1 MQTTVSRLSP
11 VEVEL
16 EVKLPRELVNSAI
29 SKAYND
35 LGKVAEVKGFRKG
48 KVPLH
53 ILKQYYGAR
62 VINDVAAKLV
72 DDSLPKAITAEKL
85 DPVVQPTLTKV
96 DQLDEKVEAWSFTAK
111 LEVRPDVTEVALE
124 GIELTRKVWT
134 VSDADIEKR
143 ISTLRELHSTLR
155 TPEPARAAVEGDQA
169 TIDYDVTIDG
179 TEREDLKQR
188 NRTVVVG
195 KGRLLEEL
203 DKALVGMNLGDSKD
217 VEVTFPD
224 THPREDLRD
233 KKAVLKLKLNELRET
248 VLPAVDDELAKDAGY
263 ESLADMNAKI
273 RAKAE
278 GEAKERSEHE
288 LREAAINALVEK
300 NPIAVPPSL
309 VKNAVGIVAREM
321 VQYARI
327 RNEAFDAEAIVKDAT
342 EQAESRV
349 RAGLL
354 LAEMARTN
362 NLQVT
367 DADLEARF
375 EELAKETN
383 KAVARVRAEHRDND
397 KRVALA
403 NAVLEDKVL
412 GLLISKVKVTE
423 VAATEPLDG

>member
-16 EVKLPRELVNSAI
+16 QVKLPKEQVTAAL
-29 SKAYND
+29 SKAFND
-35 LGKVAEVKGFRKG
+35 LGKVAEIKGFRKG

-53 ILKQYYGAR
+53 ILKQYYGGR
-62 VINDVAAKLV
+62 VATDVASKLV
-72 DDSLPKAITAEKL
+72 DESLPRAIDAEKL
-85 DPVVQPTLTKV
+85 DPVVSPTLTKV
-96 DQLDEKVEAWSFTAK
+96 DVLDEKVEAWSFTAK
-111 LEVRPDVTEVALE
+111 LEIRPEVADVVLD
-124 GIELTRKVWT
+124 GIELKRKVWSVT
-134 VSDADIEKR
+134 DEMVAKR
-143 ISTLRELHSTLR
+143 IEEARELHSSLR
-155 TPEPARAAVEGDQA
+155 TPEPLRPAQAGDQA
-169 TIDYDVTIDG
+169 TIDYDVKVEGAD
-179 TEREDLKQR
+179 REDLKQR

-203 DKALVGMNLGDSKD
+203 DKALVGMNVNDTKD
-217 VEVTFPD
+217 VEVTFPE
-224 THPREDLRD
+224 THPREDLRN
-233 KKAVLKLKLNELRET
+233 KKAVLSLSLKELRET
-248 VLPAVDDELAKDAGY
+248 VLPAIDDELAKDAGY
-263 ESLADMNAKI
+263 ESLENMKTKL
-273 RAKAE
+273 RATLE
-278 GEAKERSEHE
+278 SQAKERGEHE

-300 NPIAVPPSL
+300 NPIAVPPTL

-321 VQYARI
+321 VQYARV

-354 LAEMARTN
+354 LAEMARKA

-397 KRVALA
+397 KRTALA

-412 GLLISKVKVTE
+412 SLLISKVKVEE
-423 VAATEPLDG
+423 VAAEEPLDG